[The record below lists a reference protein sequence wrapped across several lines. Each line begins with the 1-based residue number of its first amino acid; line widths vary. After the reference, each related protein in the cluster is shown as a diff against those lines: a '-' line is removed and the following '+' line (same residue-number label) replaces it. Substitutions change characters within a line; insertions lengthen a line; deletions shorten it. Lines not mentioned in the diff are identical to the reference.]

1 MVFEHSVVKT
11 KHICKETENS
21 YSSASNSQ
29 TQSQVESSHSKVG
42 PRWAVGVLLNVLLR
56 RLSAADPRSKTRAS
70 SEPRRSSRDTDNGA
84 AGRPIRIDRQR
95 RRLHI
100 GYVRGP
106 STDDYTEGR
115 RGFCSRNHAN
125 KTANPPYVV
134 LGHRRHAYCWKA
146 TEVNSGRFMC
156 CPRCLLGV
164 EILIWRMCVSR
175 PF

>member
-29 TQSQVESSHSKVG
+29 TQSQVESSHSKDRSGHAG
-42 PRWAVGVLLNVLLR
+42 PWAYYLTYYYA
-56 RLSAADPRSKTRAS
+56 SAADPRSKTRAS

-95 RRLHI
+95 RRLHV

-115 RGFCSRNHAN
+115 RGLCSRNHAN

-134 LGHRRHAYCWKA
+134 LGHRRHAYCWRA

-164 EILIWRMCVSR
+164 EILIRRMCVSR